1 MLTKGWGRGLVASDQ
16 PTRRGCRS
24 FLYDGIA
31 ELSKW
36 SWKCCRAPTIAVKK
50 RRKKSETETHPRGA
64 CSAPNAFWYKK
75 AGRGGQI
82 GRRYIRKAMLPT
94 NIVWYEVHNIRYNQ
108 LPHNRNF

>member
-1 MLTKGWGRGLVASDQ
+1 MVSLNLVSGRGSVVAR
-16 PTRRGCRS
+16 PH
-24 FLYDGIA
+24 A
-31 ELSKW
+31 EIFSPL
-36 SWKCCRAPTIAVKK
+36 AVKK
-50 RRKKSETETHPRGA
+50 RRKKSETDTYPRGA